1 MPNMQRDLILEN
13 QLITKYTKMK
23 CKHILV
29 HRGSYDECEKC
40 GAVRECSVLYGMP
53 CGSKNPNA
61 VALGSIKS
69 KKKTKSSRG

>member
-1 MPNMQRDLILEN
+1 
-13 QLITKYTKMK
+13 MK

-29 HRGSYDECEKC
+29 HRGSCDECEKC

-61 VALGSIKS
+61 IALGSIKT
-69 KKKTKSSRG
+69 KKKAQSSRVNGKLGGRPKKRVSNSNK